1 MVGQA
6 EVVGPDGFL
15 RRALEADRP
24 PSMILW
30 GPPGC
35 GKTTLAQI
43 MARLTSCRFVPF
55 SAVTS
60 GIKEVKEV
68 MAEAARFRRQDGR
81 RTLLFVD
88 EIHRFNRSQQDAF
101 LPYVERGDIVLVG
114 ATTENPSFELNS
126 ALLSRCRVVVLEPL
140 KPEDLEG
147 LLARALENRERGLG
161 KAIEASGL
169 EVERGA
175 LQAIVQQAQGDARKA
190 LNLLELAVTDAVGRR
205 RRKLGAE
212 EVVKLAQ
219 RKMLVYDKSGE
230 EHFNLISAVHKS
242 LRESDPDAAAYWVTR
257 MLESGEDGNYIA
269 RRLVRFAVEDIGLAD
284 PTALA
289 RALDAWQAYERLGS
303 PEGDLALVQAALYL
317 GFAPKSI
324 AAYNAHKEIL
334 RTLAERP
341 SDPVPPV
348 IRNAPTKLMKNLG
361 YGAGYVYAPE
371 TDAGIGGLECLPESL
386 RGTRFYQPTDRGF
399 EKRLRER
406 NAELEELRDRVRRP
420 SPP

>member
-1 MVGQA
+1 MVGQSA
-6 EVVGPDGFL
+6 VVGPEGFL

-43 MARLTSCRFVPF
+43 LARASSCRFVPF

-140 KPEDLEG
+140 HPSELER
-147 LLARALENRERGLG
+147 LLERALHDAERGLG
-161 KAIEASGL
+161 GTVAASGL
-169 EVERGA
+169 VVEPDA
-175 LQAIVQQAQGDARKA
+175 LAAIVLQAQGDARKA
-190 LNLLELAVTDAVGRR
+190 LNLLELAVADAAGRR
-205 RRKLGAE
+205 PPRLSGE
-212 EVVKLAQ
+212 DVVKLAQ
-219 RKMLVYDKSGE
+219 RRILLYDKSGE

-269 RRLVRFAVEDIGLAD
+269 RRLVRFAVEDIGLAE
-284 PTALA
+284 PTALG

-317 GFAPKSI
+317 GFAPKST
-324 AAYNAHKEIL
+324 AAYGAHKAIKA
-334 RTLAERP
+334 TLAERP
-341 SDPVPPV
+341 ADPVPPV
-348 IRNAPTKLMKNLG
+348 IRNAPTRLMKDIG
-361 YGAGYVYAPE
+361 YGAGYVYAPDTAE
-371 TDAGIGGLECLPESL
+371 GLGGLECLPEAL
-386 RGTRFYQPTDRGF
+386 RGSRFYRPTERGF

-406 NAELEELRDRVRRP
+406 AAELDELRDRVRSRD
-420 SPP
+420 S